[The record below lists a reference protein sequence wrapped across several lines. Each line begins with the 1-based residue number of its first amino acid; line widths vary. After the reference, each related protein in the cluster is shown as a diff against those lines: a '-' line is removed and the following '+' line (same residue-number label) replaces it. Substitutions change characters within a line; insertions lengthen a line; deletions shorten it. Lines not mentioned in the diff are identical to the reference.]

1 MAQSRNKKAS
11 YKVLGIMSGTSLDGL
26 DLCLVDFPLE
36 QPADFKI
43 LASETISYSP
53 EWQAAL
59 SFKALDA
66 RALAQLDEDYARFLA
81 QQVNHFLLEHRIPKA
96 SVDCI
101 GSHGHTWF
109 HEPSKGISLQI
120 GNRPILAA
128 ATGLKVVCDFRV
140 QDIALG
146 GQGAPLVPIGDRD
159 LFGQH
164 EACLNLGGFANISLT
179 VDGKRLAWDIG
190 PCNLPMNYYCK
201 KLGLDYDADGTIGA
215 AFGVNQTLFEAL
227 NALPFYQQ
235 SGPKSLGREW
245 LDAEVFPLIDSFALS
260 PEEKIATLNR
270 HIAWQISEC
279 LKKHHLQKVLI
290 SGGGSYNTTLIQ
302 AIGSMGRF
310 ELDIAPAPLNDF
322 KEALIFAYLA
332 FLKLQGKN
340 NVLAS
345 VTGAREDHCS
355 GVVFEGSSS

>member
-11 YKVLGIMSGTSLDGL
+11 FKVLGIMSGTSLDGL
-26 DLCLVDFPLE
+26 DLCLVEFPLQ
-36 QPADFKI
+36 QPAHFQI
-43 LASETISYSP
+43 LAAETLAYSTD
-53 EWQAAL
+53 WQKAL
-59 SFKALDA
+59 SFKAMDA
-66 RALAQLDEDYARFLA
+66 RDLAQLDEDYARYLA
-81 QQVNHFLLEHRIPKA
+81 EQVNHFLTKHQISKER
-96 SVDCI
+96 VDCI
-101 GSHGHTWF
+101 GAHGHTWF
-109 HEPSKGISLQI
+109 HEPEKGISLQI
-120 GNRPILAA
+120 GNRPILAT

-164 EACLNLGGFANISLT
+164 EACLNLGGFANISLS

-190 PCNLPMNYYCK
+190 PCNLPLNHYCA
-201 KLGLDYDADGTIGA
+201 KLGLSYDADGTIAA
-215 AFGVNQTLFEAL
+215 AFGVDQALFEAL
-227 NALPFYQQ
+227 NALPYYQL

-245 LDAEVFPLIDSFALS
+245 LEAEVLPLVERFPLST
-260 PEEKIATLNR
+260 EEKIATLNR
-270 HIAWQISEC
+270 HIAWQISES
-279 LKKHHLQKVLI
+279 LKKHGIRKVLI

-302 AIGSMGRF
+302 AIGSMGSF
-310 ELDIAPAPLNDF
+310 ELELAPAPLNDF

-355 GVVFEGSSS
+355 GIVF